1 MIFNKCSTKY
11 QYIKTEQVIYVLFF
25 TLLMSGCCFKSD
37 LSPAHI
43 VIKSNDSKQFLK
55 VSKETAAS
63 IGLET
68 EIIQNKKVSFN
79 VKYNGIVKS
88 VPSKTFYVSSPVNGR
103 ISGVFVE
110 LNQPVTVNQQLAEIS
125 SQDIAELQFD
135 VTKEQI
141 DLEGSVQES
150 TLELALAQSNYER
163 EKKLYE
169 DGITAKKEF
178 LEAENNYKIAES
190 KLAIF
195 EKKKKSIDELAK
207 KRLSI
212 LGSNSES
219 AMSNP
224 GYVEIKSPLSGFIL
238 KRFINPGEVVE
249 KDKVLFE
256 ASNLSE
262 VFLESK
268 VYEKDLP
275 IISLGKKVAF
285 TTEALPSSV
294 FHGEVNYISQTV
306 DPDTRTIVVRA
317 KIQNPN
323 YKLKP
328 EMFGKMFISLSDKS
342 LLVISKE
349 SLQKVDNQDIVFV
362 KTAFGFKE
370 VKVKL
375 GKESD
380 KVVEVLAGLKAGQEV
395 VTKGS
400 FWLKSELHT
409 D

>member
-1 MIFNKCSTKY
+1 MIFNKYTINN
-11 QYIKTEQVIYVLFF
+11 QYVKTEQAIALLFLIF
-25 TLLMSGCCFKSD
+25 LLVGCCFKPELTSSH
-37 LSPAHI
+37 LI
-43 VIKSNDSKQFLK
+43 VKSKDSKRFLK
-55 VSKETAAS
+55 VSNETAAS

-68 EIIQNKKVSFN
+68 EVVENKKVSFN
-79 VKYNGIVKS
+79 IKYNGIVKS

-103 ISGVFVE
+103 VSGVFVE
-110 LNQPVTVNQQLAEIS
+110 PNQAVISNQNLAEIS

-141 DLEGSVQES
+141 DLEGSVQEAM
-150 TLELALAQSNYER
+150 LELSLAQNSYDR

-190 KLAIF
+190 KSAIF
-195 EKKKKSIDELAK
+195 EKKKKSVDELAE
-207 KRLSI
+207 KRLRI
-212 LGSNSES
+212 LGSNTES
-219 AMSNP
+219 AASNP
-224 GYVEIKSPLSGFIL
+224 GYVGIKSPLSGFIL
-238 KRFINPGEVVE
+238 KRLINPGEVVE

-256 ASNLSE
+256 ASDLSE
-262 VFLESK
+262 VLLESK
-268 VYEKDLP
+268 IYEKDLP
-275 IISLGKKVAF
+275 IISLGKKVTF
-285 TTEALPSSV
+285 ITEALPGSV
-294 FHGEVNYISQTV
+294 FHGEVNYVSQTV
-306 DPDTRTIVVRA
+306 DPDTRTIAVRT
-317 KIQNPN
+317 KIQNPD

-342 LLVISKE
+342 SLVISKE
-349 SLQKVDNQDIVFV
+349 AVQKVDNQDVVFV

-370 VKVKL
+370 VKIKL

-380 KVVEVLAGLKAGQEV
+380 GIIEVLAGLKPDQEI